1 MSAVIVRMV
10 YIVLPSLMVGIACPI
25 LSVDAVWHEEV
36 CEIPLWLSN
45 RCAIRKRWKGT
56 PLHVGHGV
64 VLSSETVG
72 AVHFVAGRF
81 VDRRNMAFL

>member
-1 MSAVIVRMV
+1 
-10 YIVLPSLMVGIACPI
+10 
-25 LSVDAVWHEEV
+25 
-36 CEIPLWLSN
+36 LSN

-56 PLHVGHGV
+56 PLHVGHGF

>member
-1 MSAVIVRMV
+1 MCHKKKA
-10 YIVLPSLMVGIACPI
+10 
-25 LSVDAVWHEEV
+25 E
-36 CEIPLWLSN
+36 
-45 RCAIRKRWKGT
+45 RWQKT
-56 PLHVGHGV
+56 RVHVGHGF